1 MDTKWEITKEST
13 KYKLNFSSYTSI
25 YNVQDTREE
34 EIVQI
39 VYDYFQPR
47 SKSDETIKIY
57 DQTNDVLIGN
67 KDFQAYYFS
76 NDILMEEFGLSAS
89 TIMNKKLSRLL
100 SEDAEVG
107 MYLNTVNS
115 LLEDS
120 LNRIQEKV
128 PIRIDPIDYKKL
140 LKMIKFDLS
149 INYDTKMNYIEKL
162 ELILPLLIEE
172 IKISAKSEPIIIY
185 NHPETYLS
193 PNEQKKFREILEQQN
208 VKLIILTES
217 SYFLSKELKGLNI
230 YRNNRQMMSY
240 TLLEDIYWNAPLNF
254 EEEAIK
260 ESLEKIFRLYVS
272 KFEITPV
279 ITNYHLGDI
288 ILFEPVD
295 IYVCISFLQFCNY
308 DYEFDLKLDGLPE
321 ALVKYIN
328 TL

>member
-47 SKSDETIKIY
+47 SKSDETVKIY
-57 DQTNDVLIGN
+57 DQTNDILIGN

-120 LNRIQEKV
+120 LNRIQDKV

-140 LKMIKFDLS
+140 LKMLKFDLN

-193 PNEQKKFREILEQQN
+193 PNEQKKFREILAQQN
-208 VKLIILTES
+208 VKLIVLTES

-230 YRNNRQMMSY
+230 YRNNKQMMCY

-254 EEEAIK
+254 EEEDIK

-308 DYEFDLKLDGLPE
+308 DYEFDLKLDLLPE

>member
-57 DQTNDVLIGN
+57 DQTNDILIGN

-120 LNRIQEKV
+120 LNRIQDKV

-140 LKMIKFDLS
+140 LKMIKFDLN

-217 SYFLSKELKGLNI
+217 NYFLSKELKGLNI
-230 YRNNRQMMSY
+230 YRNNKQMMSY

-260 ESLEKIFRLYVS
+260 ISLEKVFRLYVS

>member
-1 MDTKWEITKEST
+1 MDIKWEVTKEST

-39 VYDYFQPR
+39 VHDYFQPR
-47 SKSDETIKIY
+47 SKCGEAIKIY
-57 DQTNDVLIGN
+57 DQTNDIVIGN

-76 NDILMEEFGLSAS
+76 NDILMEEFGLAAS

-107 MYLNTVNS
+107 IYLNTVNT

-120 LNRIQEKV
+120 LNRIQDKV
-128 PIRIDPIDYKKL
+128 PVHIDPIDYKKL
-140 LKMIKFDLS
+140 LKMIKFDLN
-149 INYDTKMNYIEKL
+149 INSEVKMNYIEKL

-230 YRNNRQMMSY
+230 YRNNKQMISY

-260 ESLEKIFRLYVS
+260 VSLEKIFRLYVS

-295 IYVCISFLQFCNY
+295 IYVCISFLKFCNY

-321 ALVKYIN
+321 ALIKYIN